1 MNKLIRKITA
11 LAAAGLVVLL
21 ASGCTNQAVSD
32 SSALQQQSA
41 QDTAEAFKLQVAAQP
56 YPKDELVNSL
66 ERANLKERLLR
77 TNKPNAIGYLY
88 MVNFGKI
95 FGYYTVK
102 GKVSSTQS
110 QMTTDQLVVRNCQNG
125 DCAWSVVNAPGDDGS
140 YGINEGGEKGSFF
153 FTQNGAF
160 VETSL
165 DFIWSDQPLPIDV
178 PLLDPE
184 K

>member
-1 MNKLIRKITA
+1 MNNSIRKYAA
-11 LAAAGLVVLL
+11 LLAAGLIVLL
-21 ASGCTNQAVSD
+21 AGCTNQTVSD
-32 SSALQQQSA
+32 SSALQAQGA
-41 QDTAEAFKLQVAAQP
+41 QDTAEAFKLQVQAQP
-56 YPKDELVNSL
+56 YPKDQLVDSL
-66 ERANLKERLLR
+66 ELANLKERLLR

-110 QMTTDQLVVRNCQNG
+110 QMTTDQIVVRNCQNG

-140 YGINEGGEKGSFF
+140 YGINEGGENGSFF

-165 DFIWSDQPLPIDV
+165 DFIWSDQPLPVDV
-178 PLLDPE
+178 PLLDP